1 MPNESLNELD
11 LDLVTGGFC
20 ATPVPATPSCG
31 TPPHI
36 GPLPM
41 PLPMPGRPPVCPVLP
56 PPLKPHPWDPPAPK
70 TGGPG
75 IVVFDAGSLDG

>member
-1 MPNESLNELD
+1 MRIDETLTDQDLES
-11 LDLVTGGFC
+11 VAGGWC
-20 ATPVPATPSCG
+20 ATPVPPPCG
-31 TPPHI
+31 TPPKI

-56 PPLKPHPWDPPAPK
+56 LPIKPHPWDPPAPK

>member
-1 MPNESLNELD
+1 MRIDETLTDQDLES
-11 LDLVTGGFC
+11 VSGGWC
-20 ATPVPATPSCG
+20 ATPVPPPPCG
-31 TPPHI
+31 TPPKM

-41 PLPMPGRPPVCPVLP
+41 PLPMPGRPPVC

-75 IVVFDAGSLDG
+75 IVVFDADSLDG